1 MGINLG
7 IYVVI
12 VLCLAAIA
20 RYGIKKGKT
29 KQEAVRAFVILAV
42 VAGVPIAAQAIGLLF
57 HPFA

>member
-1 MGINLG
+1 M
-7 IYVVI
+7 VI

-29 KQEAVRAFVILAV
+29 KQEAVRAFLILAV
-42 VAGVPIAAQAIGLLF
+42 VAVVPIAAQAIGLLF